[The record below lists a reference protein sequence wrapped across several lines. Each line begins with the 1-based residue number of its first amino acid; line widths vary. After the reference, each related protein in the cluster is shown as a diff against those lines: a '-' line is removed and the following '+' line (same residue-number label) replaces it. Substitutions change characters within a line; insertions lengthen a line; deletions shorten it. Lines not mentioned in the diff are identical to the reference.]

1 MNPVLALII
10 TNVIWGAAAPIF
22 KYSLENIPPFTL
34 GFLRF
39 FFATLIFLPF
49 VKPKEFNRLTK
60 KHWLMIVSG
69 SFIGVFMH
77 ICFFLV
83 GLTMAPSINIGLIG
97 STGPILLY
105 FASIRFLKERSSRKV
120 LFGMLI
126 GLLGTL
132 FVIFSPVSTKA
143 ANEIV
148 AGELIGNLYFFLA
161 VLTGIFGTLL
171 FKKVT
176 HVLGSVN
183 LTIVSFLITT
193 LGFYPLSLF
202 ELQTWSFSQL
212 DMKGIIGVVFGIFF
226 VSALAYFLYYY
237 GLARIKAEEVG
248 LFSYVDPVATIL
260 VAIPLLHEYPS
271 PMYLLGALFVFV
283 GIFISENRI
292 HWHPFHKLWPKS

>member
-1 MNPVLALII
+1 MSPVLALII

-22 KYSLENIPPFTL
+22 KYSLDNIPPFTL

-49 VKPKEFNRLTK
+49 VKPKEFNKLTRN
-60 KHWLMIVSG
+60 HWMMILGG
-69 SFIGVFMH
+69 SFIGVFLH

-105 FASIRFLKERSSRKV
+105 FASVRFLKERANRKV
-120 LFGMLI
+120 LFGMFI

-132 FVIFSPVSTKA
+132 FVIFSPVGTDA
-143 ANEIV
+143 AKEIV
-148 AGELIGNLYFFLA
+148 AGELMGNLYFFLA
-161 VLTGIFGTLL
+161 VITGIFGTLL

-193 LGFYPLSLF
+193 LGFYPLSLY

-212 DMKGIIGVVFGIFF
+212 DTKGIIGVVFGIFF
-226 VSALAYFLYYY
+226 VSAVAYFLYYY

-248 LFSYVDPVATIL
+248 VFTYIDPVATIL
-260 VAIPLLHEYPS
+260 VAVPLLHEYPS
-271 PMYLLGALFVFV
+271 PMYILGAFCVFL
-283 GIFISENRI
+283 GIFISENRL
-292 HWHPFHKLWPKS
+292 HWHPFHKLKKK